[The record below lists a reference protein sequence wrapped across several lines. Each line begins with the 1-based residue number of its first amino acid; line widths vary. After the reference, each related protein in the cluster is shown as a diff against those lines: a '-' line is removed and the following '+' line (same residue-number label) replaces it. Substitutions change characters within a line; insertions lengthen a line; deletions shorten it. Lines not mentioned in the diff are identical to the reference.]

1 MKIVVLD
8 GHTMNPGDLSWSA
21 LEALGDLEVY
31 ARTAPAEVVG
41 RASGAEIVVTNKA
54 ILHREQIAALP
65 GLRYIGVSATGYN
78 VVDIA
83 AANERGIVVTNVPEY
98 GTRSVAQHAFALLL
112 ELTNQAGTHAAGVRS
127 GAWARSID
135 WCYWNS
141 PLIELDGLALGIVG
155 YGRIGR
161 ATAAIGRTFGMRIL
175 TSSRGDAPGAE
186 KRTVEQ
192 LFSESDVVSLHCPL
206 TPENSGFVNA
216 GLLARMKP
224 SAFLINTGR
233 GPLINERDLADAL
246 NAGKIAGA
254 GLDVLS
260 VEPPP
265 ADHPLLT
272 ARNCIV
278 TPHQAWGS
286 LAARSRL
293 LNSVVENLKAF
304 LSGNPRNTV
313 KP

>member
-1 MKIVVLD
+1 
-8 GHTMNPGDLSWSA
+8 
-21 LEALGDLEVY
+21 
-31 ARTAPAEVVG
+31 
-41 RASGAEIVVTNKA
+41 
-54 ILHREQIAALP
+54 
-65 GLRYIGVSATGYN
+65 
-78 VVDIA
+78 
-83 AANERGIVVTNVPEY
+83 
-98 GTRSVAQHAFALLL
+98 
-112 ELTNQAGTHAAGVRS
+112 
-127 GAWARSID
+127 
-135 WCYWNS
+135 
-141 PLIELDGLALGIVG
+141 
-155 YGRIGR
+155 
-161 ATAAIGRTFGMRIL
+161 MRIL

-304 LSGNPRNTV
+304 LTGNPRNTV